1 MTLREKL
8 NDTIITNIFITESEN
23 RMYYEFNHLEL
34 AEECEKIADDYA
46 IEFGE
51 WLEILSN
58 SDYNT
63 KENYIYQKFDV
74 TSLLEIFKKEKG
86 L

>member
-34 AEECEKIADDYA
+34 AIECEQIADDYA
-46 IEFGE
+46 IEILESYHNSLFYIPLKEGE
-51 WLEILSN
+51 AKKIVEHI
-58 SDYNT
+58 
-63 KENYIYQKFDV
+63 
-74 TSLLEIFKKEKG
+74 KKE